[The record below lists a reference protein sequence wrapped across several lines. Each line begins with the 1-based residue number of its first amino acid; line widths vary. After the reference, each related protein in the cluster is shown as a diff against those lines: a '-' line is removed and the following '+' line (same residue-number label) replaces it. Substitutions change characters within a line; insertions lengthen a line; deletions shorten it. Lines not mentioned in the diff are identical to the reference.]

1 MMNESATHD
10 APRTGV
16 SSLTPLR
23 RRDATVGKTVVDR
36 RIVGTFS
43 LVLLMLASSVLPL
56 SADETGYRVVG
67 NVRVYLG
74 VIPTALVQGKHP
86 MVHEE
91 NLMHGGV
98 PSGPDE
104 YHVLIALFNAKT
116 DERISNAK
124 VRARVS
130 VVGLSGEEKALESM
144 QIAGTTT
151 YGNFFTM
158 KGSGLFLIRVTARVP
173 GAPREIDLVFQHKHQ

>member
-1 MMNESATHD
+1 MNESATHD
-10 APRTGV
+10 ATRTPA

-23 RRDATVGKTVVDR
+23 RRDATGGKAVVNAR
-36 RIVGTFS
+36 MRGTLS
-43 LVLLMLASSVLPL
+43 LILLLMLVSSVLPV

-74 VIPTALVQGKHP
+74 VIPTAMVQGKHP
-86 MVHEE
+86 AAHGE
-91 NLMHGGV
+91 NLMHGGG
-98 PSGPDE
+98 PSGPDQ

-144 QIAGTTT
+144 QLAGTTT

-158 KGSGLFLIRVTARVP
+158 KGTGLFLIRVTIRVP